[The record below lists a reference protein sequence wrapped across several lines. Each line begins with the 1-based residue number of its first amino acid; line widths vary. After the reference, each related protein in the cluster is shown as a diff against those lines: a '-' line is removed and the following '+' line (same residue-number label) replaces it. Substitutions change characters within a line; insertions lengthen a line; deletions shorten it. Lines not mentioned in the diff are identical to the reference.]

1 MGDRFYS
8 GQSQFDKGFY
18 ITGLKETLDAFREV
32 ADEIGD
38 KRATSRFLLPALKQ
52 AFQPV
57 FIAARMLAPRD
68 TQQLAQS
75 LTLGVK
81 RPTAKDKKSIYV
93 NQGDTVIAKVE
104 TKPIAAKHK
113 KEAKELSK
121 SLGGF
126 GIKLNRKKFFEQRGY
141 FYDARAI
148 ANEFGTANR
157 PAKPFL
163 RPALESQAQIVVE
176 ILSLKIDEKI
186 KQFRS
191 KTVK

>member
-8 GQSQFDKGFY
+8 GQSNYDRGFY

-38 KRATSRFLLPALKQ
+38 KRATSRFLIPALKQ

-57 FIAARMLAPRD
+57 FIAARMLSPRD

-75 LTLGVK
+75 VELRVK
-81 RPTAKDKKSIYV
+81 RPTPKDKKSIYV
-93 NQGDTVIAKVE
+93 NQTDTVIAKVE
-104 TKPIAAKHK
+104 TKPIAAKHR
-113 KEAKELSK
+113 KEAKDLSKELSVYN
-121 SLGGF
+121 
-126 GIKLNRKKFFEQRGY
+126 IRLNRKKFYESRGY

-163 RPALESQAQIVVE
+163 RPALESQAQNVVQ
-176 ILSLKIDEKI
+176 ILSAIIDQKIR
-186 KQFRS
+186 QFRS
-191 KTVK
+191 KTK

>member
-8 GQSQFDKGFY
+8 GQSRFDKGFY

-57 FIAARMLAPRD
+57 FIAARMLSPRD

-75 LTLGVK
+75 VELRVK

-121 SLGGF
+121 ELSGYK
-126 GIKLNRKKFFEQRGY
+126 IKLNKKKFYESRGY

-163 RPALESQAQIVVE
+163 RPALESQAQNVVA
-176 ILSLKIDEKI
+176 ILSMIIDQKI
-186 KQFRS
+186 KQYRS